1 MTSTTLSKK
10 QLNFA
15 HFSIL
20 CVDII
25 TLPLKDILDI
35 FVKPADLHKKIKSC
49 PLLLTGIHKLNPD
62 QKKKCCYNSLNTPD
76 YSTFD
81 ITLLYKLIRYL
92 CPSLEPP
99 NKWGTKPT
107 VIDVSIGDDIE
118 RLREL
123 RNKRFAHAE
132 CGEISD
138 EDFMELWSDSKRII
152 QRCQRFTT
160 SRGCNTD
167 YNQMIVDLQKR
178 TLTFDEYVSGIEC
191 SGGKSC
197 NLQY

>member
-1 MTSTTLSKK
+1 MTSETLSPT

-15 HFSIL
+15 RFSIL

-25 TLPLKDILDI
+25 TLPLKDILDKS
-35 FVKPADLHKKIKSC
+35 VKPADLDNRIKAC
-49 PLLLTGIHKLNPD
+49 QPLLTGISKLNPD
-62 QKKKCCYNSLNTPD
+62 QKKKCCFNSSNTPD
-76 YSTFD
+76 YSAFD

-107 VIDVSIGDDIE
+107 VNDVSIGDDIE
-118 RLREL
+118 RIREL

-132 CGEISD
+132 CGKISD
-138 EDFMELWSDSKRII
+138 DDFMELWSDAKRII
-152 QRCQRFTT
+152 KRCQDFTT
-160 SRGCNTD
+160 RLGCNTD

-178 TLTFDEYVSGIEC
+178 TLTVDEYISNVEC
-191 SGGKSC
+191 SGGKFC
-197 NLQY
+197 N